1 MAGVNKVILLGNL
14 GADPEV
20 KYLEGDK
27 AVAKLR
33 LATTESYKDR
43 NGNRVDQTEWHDLEM
58 WDGQAKIAE
67 QYLKKGSQIYVE
79 GKIKTDTWQDDQGQ
93 NKYRTKIRVLSFTM
107 LGGKP
112 DGMGGNQP
120 HLLLLQIRNLQQLP
134 VQPTQ
139 VRIWY
144 WTIPMMICH
153 FKLILGSPEVD
164 FQGNCL
170 FLQQTSFRLHGRPVP
185 ELLPD
190 RSAYRVII

>member
-27 AVAKLR
+27 AVANLR

-43 NGNRVDQTEWHDLEM
+43 SGNRVDQTEWHDLEM

-79 GKIKTDTWQDDQGQ
+79 GKIKTDKWQDEQGQ
-93 NKYRTKIRVLSFTM
+93 NRYRTKIRVISFTM

-112 DGMGGNQP
+112 DSQEDTGAP
-120 HLLLLQIRNLQQLP
+120 QQSTQHRPTTSSPPSPPKAQEMVSDTEDDDLP
-134 VQPTQ
+134 
-139 VRIWY
+139 
-144 WTIPMMICH
+144 
-153 FKLILGSPEVD
+153 F
-164 FQGNCL
+164 
-170 FLQQTSFRLHGRPVP
+170 
-185 ELLPD
+185 
-190 RSAYRVII
+190 

>member
-1 MAGVNKVILLGNL
+1 MAGVNKVILVGNL

-27 AVAKLR
+27 VVAKLR

-79 GKIKTDTWQDDQGQ
+79 GKIKTDTWQDEQGQ
-93 NKYRTKIRVLSFTM
+93 NRYRTKIRVQSFTM

-112 DGMGGNQP
+112 DGSSGPQSMGGQP
-120 HLLLLQIRNLQQLP
+120 ASNPKPAATASMSNSSSDLVLDDSDDDLP
-134 VQPTQ
+134 
-139 VRIWY
+139 
-144 WTIPMMICH
+144 
-153 FKLILGSPEVD
+153 F
-164 FQGNCL
+164 
-170 FLQQTSFRLHGRPVP
+170 
-185 ELLPD
+185 
-190 RSAYRVII
+190 